1 MTIRSARPPATYSG
15 IGAAESGETKFNVRT
30 KTILPGV
37 IAAFVALA
45 AISADAS
52 EYRSYRA
59 KRDFR
64 MENPCPSTGK
74 VRGAC
79 PEYVVDHVVPL
90 CAGGADAPSNMQW
103 QTVEAGKRKDR
114 DERKACRHLKGQGT
128 AP

>member
-1 MTIRSARPPATYSG
+1 MISLIPLRG
-15 IGAAESGETKFNVRT
+15 ILA
-30 KTILPGV
+30 GV
-37 IAAFVALA
+37 VALA
-45 AISADAS
+45 AFHSDAA
-52 EYRSYRA
+52 EARSYRA

-90 CAGGADAPSNMQW
+90 CAGGPDAPSNMQW

-114 DERKACRHLKGQGT
+114 DERKACRQSKG
-128 AP
+128 

>member
-1 MTIRSARPPATYSG
+1 MTIRSARPLATYSG
-15 IGAAESGETKFNVRT
+15 IGAAESGETTVNVRT
-30 KTILPGV
+30 KIFSPCV
-37 IAAFVALA
+37 IAAFVTLA
-45 AISADAS
+45 AVSADAS

-114 DERKACRHLKGQGT
+114 DERKACRQSKGQGT